1 MNIEN
6 LLNEIG
12 QDLQNAPAEMN
23 KSAMRKSMTRR
34 RTIHRVGLAGKT
46 VGATLASLFLVLFV
60 GVNTSTGF
68 ARAASDLPVIGNI
81 SSAIVVRDDIKE
93 ALKGHED
100 LEKPID
106 AGLLLDVDNP
116 VSGTNSTYD
125 LTLNSVLVD
134 DHMLTAFIKLDTE
147 RKAEGFYTIQ
157 NAKVTNLDTGE
168 EIKITADY
176 CAFEK
181 LGKYTLFRYA
191 WSECCTNFTFDF
203 DLVDELDD
211 CTDWT
216 VLESYHFE
224 IRGAKQPETRHFPI
238 DQTLTFE
245 GYDFHFVEL
254 QISETG
260 TKIIY
265 EAPQDKTFSY
275 GALGMVIEDENG
287 NILAKPV
294 SGSMLDYV
302 YEGDDGKTYNV
313 YVLPSIYFEDISKI
327 RIHITDCFC
336 ALFDDEVLTIDKGT
350 DTATFRGETFPVTV
364 YYGDEISN
372 TDLGL
377 SAEYDE
383 HYSWEREYVYYF
395 LVPAKDDM
403 PVFNAERHESP
414 NWLTAYTYEY
424 PRTTIDGQ
432 EYIVF
437 QAVCWDADEWQ
448 ELYFEINED
457 DWHLR
462 EFDNNAKY
470 YFVHGSDYETY
481 EFEHYIDLTIG

>member
-1 MNIEN
+1 MNIEK

-12 QDLQNAPAEMN
+12 QDLQNAPTEMD

-34 RTIHRVGLAGKT
+34 RTIHRIGVAGKT
-46 VGATLASLFLVLFV
+46 AGAALASLFLVLFV
-60 GVNTSTGF
+60 GVNTSVNF
-68 ARAASDLPVIGNI
+68 ARAASDLPVIGPLSQSI
-81 SSAIVVRDDIKE
+81 IVRDDIKE
-93 ALKGHED
+93 ALVGHED
-100 LEKPID
+100 LEKAIEAGHLAEVD
-106 AGLLLDVDNP
+106 ATIT
-116 VSGTNSTYD
+116 GTNYPVTV
-125 LTLNSVLVD
+125 TLNSVLAD
-134 DHMLTAFIKLDTE
+134 DHMLSAIIKLDTE
-147 RKAEGFYTIQ
+147 RKPEGFYTIQ

-168 EIKITADY
+168 QIDITTDY
-176 CAFEK
+176 AYFEK
-181 LGKYTLFRYA
+181 IGKPTLFRFA
-191 WSECCTNFTFDF
+191 WSEGCENLSLDF
-203 DLVDELDD
+203 DLVDELEDF
-211 CTDWT
+211 TGWT
-216 VLESYHFE
+216 VLESCHFE
-224 IRGAKQPETRHFPI
+224 IRGVEHAETRHIPI

-294 SGSMLDYV
+294 AGSMLDYV

-395 LVPAKDDM
+395 LVPANDDM

-432 EYIVF
+432 EYVVF